1 MTAKC
6 YKALDNGN
14 IINECWYSAY
24 DTLLEIIEEEQKK
37 YPGGFGELAE
47 IDERTEY
54 KYNVQGWVDDY
65 FKELNAL
72 GGLRPDLQRW
82 LAAARSISVGKAV
95 LCPDSDARCQRDGE
109 DWHA

>member
-1 MTAKC
+1 MEKNKKWHIFEDMTAKC

-54 KYNVQGWVDDY
+54 KYNVQGWVDTD
-65 FKELNAL
+65 
-72 GGLRPDLQRW
+72 P
-82 LAAARSISVGKAV
+82 GKHEER
-95 LCPDSDARCQRDGE
+95 LYKDAGCYYSPIINPFPVTCTL
-109 DWHA
+109 

>member
-1 MTAKC
+1 MEKNKKWHIFEDMTAKC

-54 KYNVQGWVDDY
+54 KYNVQGWVKKQQ
-65 FKELNAL
+65 FA
-72 GGLRPDLQRW
+72 GDLFSC
-82 LAAARSISVGKAV
+82 L
-95 LCPDSDARCQRDGE
+95 
-109 DWHA
+109 